1 MDALEYNQN
10 LVSFES
16 TSNLTNAPVS
26 DYCEEVLSGL
36 GFAIERIEY
45 DDPYGVRKVSIVA
58 KKGEGTG
65 GMAYFGHTDVVPADP
80 WHTDDHGPF
89 EPTIVGDLL
98 YGRGSCDM
106 KGSIA
111 CMFAAAERLAD
122 LPLTKPLYITCTSDE
137 EIGYGGAMA
146 VAERSEFF
154 REMVDGQ
161 SRGIIGEPTML
172 EVVYAHK
179 GTTGLVATSHGTASH
194 SSTRAGLNAN
204 LAMIPYLAEMKA
216 IHDETE
222 ALAKWQNE
230 EFDPPTISWNIG
242 INDHTAAVNI
252 TPPQSVCTVYFRAM
266 PGQEIDELIERARAT
281 AEACGIEFVVKSR
294 AEPLYID
301 PDSQFVREVLE
312 LAGRETPTTVCYG
325 TDGGMLTELKNMVVI
340 GPGDI
345 AQAHTWDEFIALEQ
359 LELGT
364 DLYARMIETWCS

>member
-1 MDALEYNQN
+1 MDALEYNQR

-45 DDPYGVRKVSIVA
+45 DDPHGVRKVSVLG

-80 WHTDDHGPF
+80 WHTDDFGPF
-89 EPTIVGDLL
+89 EPTIVGERL

-122 LPLTKPLYITCTSDE
+122 LSLKQPVYVTCTSDE
-137 EIGYGGAMA
+137 EIGYGGATA
-146 VAERSEFF
+146 VAQRSELF
-154 REMVDGQ
+154 REMVAGG

-194 SSTRAGLNAN
+194 SSTTAGLNAN

-222 ALAKWQNE
+222 SSSEWQNDA
-230 EFDPPTISWNIG
+230 FDPPTLSWNIG

-252 TPPQSVCTVYFRAM
+252 TPPKSVCTVYFRAM
-266 PGQEIDELIERARAT
+266 PGQEIDSLIERAQAS
-281 AEACGIEFVVKSR
+281 AQECGIEFVVKSR

-301 PDSQFVREVLE
+301 PDSPFVREVLD
-312 LAGRETPTTVCYG
+312 LAGRDTPTTVCYG
-325 TDGGMLTELKNMVVI
+325 TDGGMLTELSNMVVI

-345 AQAHTWDEFIALEQ
+345 AQAHTWDEFIDLEQ

-364 DLYARMIETWCS
+364 DLYARMIEEWCG